1 MPIRIR
7 HPDPKM
13 APVMAFFAFAPDPDF
28 PEVMDAVVSGL
39 GASANDA
46 GCEFPTAED
55 PFEGVRFWVLQDEV
69 IISVAEFH
77 RLVRE
82 ACAAQAKRLPQQ
94 ADALEAVLAKLP
106 HAPP

>member
-1 MPIRIR
+1 M
-7 HPDPKM
+7 
-13 APVMAFFAFAPDPDF
+13 V
-28 PEVMDAVVSGL
+28 EVLSGRNY
-39 GASANDA
+39 GINDA

-55 PFEGVRFWVLQDEV
+55 PFEGVRFWVLHDEV

-77 RLVRE
+77 RFVRE

-106 HAPP
+106 PTAP